1 MRKWVLGWVV
11 ALVCVFCAAGMPA
24 QAVQPAVSV
33 NVPASTVLG
42 GADGPTAVFVSES
55 SPDDDATPTPR
66 RPRPLSTTLTYPW
79 K

>member
-55 SPDDDATPTPR
+55 SPRRRRYAHPR
-66 RPRPLSTTLTYPW
+66 ADRGPCPQP
-79 K
+79 